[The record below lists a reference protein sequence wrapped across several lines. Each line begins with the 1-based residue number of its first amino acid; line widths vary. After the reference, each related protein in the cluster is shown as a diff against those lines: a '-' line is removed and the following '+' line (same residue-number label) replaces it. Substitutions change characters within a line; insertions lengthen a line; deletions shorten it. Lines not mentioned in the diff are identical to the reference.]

1 MKIISRFIGCPHA
14 HLPLPGPRVPGCQ
27 RPHGENPHG
36 DTRAPLLQIQAA
48 PKDLASSWCSAPH
61 GHTSAAAAAAAASS
75 SYQSSSPAAAS
86 PARAEPMDLPPQ
98 PPAGAASYATSTN
111 QPAYSPS
118 YPSSYTKFNSA
129 LNAGLLNPMSPP
141 PLPLD
146 KTRSSPTLFDM
157 MANEQDYHPRTAASI
172 HSIPAPPHPHPHPLQ
187 PARSMDR
194 QMLLQDR
201 VAELIGSCSPG
212 NQFNDA
218 DSSDVR
224 LTLSSKDG
232 LSVTLCV
239 HRHILVAHSRFFAAK
254 LSDRWSKQ
262 QRTLPHIIE
271 ISDCDDVEVYIE
283 TLRLMYCKDLRRRLM
298 REDVSKV
305 LGILKVSAAI
315 VFDAGVLSCLEYLEA
330 APWAEDDDEKV
341 AALLTQLHLESSGA
355 GEVLKR
361 VSLELAPSSVAE
373 EVEVGRGCNGGGNV
387 SGGEEVLVRLLQVVL
402 EGKDEKARRDM
413 KGLVSKMLRENS
425 TSRGGAIGGDLRK
438 ESLYS
443 ACNGCLSLLCEQFV
457 RVAGGDQS
465 EVAQIARQADNLH
478 WMLDILVERQIAED
492 FLRTW
497 AMQIELAEMHGKVP
511 AIHRFEVSRVTARL
525 FVGVGKGQ
533 ILVSKEARCQL
544 LNTWLEPFYE
554 DFGWMRRACKGLDR
568 HLIEDGLANMILTLP
583 LATQQEILLAWFNR
597 FLNSGED
604 CPNIQRGFEASRL
617 KLSQRHAAIWTTIYL
632 FTQIIENSFCG
643 LHVNIKVVD
652 WYSPFNGAS
661 MMKTLELGTP
671 AAGDSAGIDALDN
684 ACKPAL
690 NATTDAGK
698 KVKELTDAITPHVQ
712 QFFDANPNP
721 EKVVVP
727 LEGTIF
733 GTITAWFVMPI
744 MLRRIHKYA
753 SQSPIS
759 TLLGNSA
766 KNDVSYE
773 IILWSALEDPAN
785 YLITFMAFSE
795 M

>member
-1 MKIISRFIGCPHA
+1 MDPQ
-14 HLPLPGPRVPGCQ
+14 PQP
-27 RPHGENPHG
+27 
-36 DTRAPLLQIQAA
+36 
-48 PKDLASSWCSAPH
+48 LAS
-61 GHTSAAAAAAAASS
+61 
-75 SYQSSSPAAAS
+75 
-86 PARAEPMDLPPQ
+86 
-98 PPAGAASYATSTN
+98 AASYATPNPPSY
-111 QPAYSPS
+111 APS

-157 MANEQDYHPRTAASI
+157 MANEQDYHPRTAAAI
-172 HSIPAPPHPHPHPLQ
+172 HSIPAPLPPHTLP

-194 QMLLQDR
+194 QMLLQER

-212 NQFNDA
+212 NQFNDE

-239 HRHILVAHSRFFAAK
+239 HRHILVTHSRFFAAK

-262 QRTLPHIIE
+262 QRTLPHIVE
-271 ISDCDDVEVYIE
+271 ISDCDDVEVYVE

-298 REDVSKV
+298 REDVGKV

-361 VSLELAPSSVAE
+361 VSLELAPSAVAE
-373 EVEVGRGCNGGGNV
+373 EVEVGGSCNGSGNV
-387 SGGEEVLVRLLQVVL
+387 GGGEEVLVRLLQVVL
-402 EGKDEKARRDM
+402 EGKDEKARREM

-425 TSRGGAIGGDLRK
+425 ASRGGAIGGDLRK

-443 ACNGCLSLLCEQFV
+443 ACSGCLCLLREQFV

-497 AMQIELAEMHGKVP
+497 AMQTELSEMHGKVP
-511 AIHRFEVSRVTARL
+511 AIHRYEVSRVTARL

-544 LNTWLEPFYE
+544 LSTWLEPFYE

-568 HLIEDGLANMILTLP
+568 HLIEDGLANTILTLP

-597 FLNSGED
+597 FLNSGEE
-604 CPNIQRGFEASRL
+604 CPNIQRGFEVWWRRAFWKRNAEPEQPPRL
-617 KLSQRHAAIWTTIYL
+617 RITAIC
-632 FTQIIENSFCG
+632 ENS
-643 LHVNIKVVD
+643 
-652 WYSPFNGAS
+652 
-661 MMKTLELGTP
+661 
-671 AAGDSAGIDALDN
+671 
-684 ACKPAL
+684 
-690 NATTDAGK
+690 
-698 KVKELTDAITPHVQ
+698 
-712 QFFDANPNP
+712 
-721 EKVVVP
+721 
-727 LEGTIF
+727 
-733 GTITAWFVMPI
+733 
-744 MLRRIHKYA
+744 
-753 SQSPIS
+753 
-759 TLLGNSA
+759 
-766 KNDVSYE
+766 
-773 IILWSALEDPAN
+773 
-785 YLITFMAFSE
+785 
-795 M
+795 

>member
-1 MKIISRFIGCPHA
+1 M
-14 HLPLPGPRVPGCQ
+14 
-27 RPHGENPHG
+27 
-36 DTRAPLLQIQAA
+36 
-48 PKDLASSWCSAPH
+48 
-61 GHTSAAAAAAAASS
+61 AASS
-75 SYQSSSPAAAS
+75 RSRPLPKLLSPSHLVPLDLSTSWCCTPHALGGHAPS
-86 PARAEPMDLPPQ
+86 THSHSHPSTPARAAADPMDP
-98 PPAGAASYATSTN
+98 PPAGSSSSSTYATPPPPSYAPS
-111 QPAYSPS
+111 S

-157 MANEQDYHPRTAASI
+157 MANEQDYHPRTAGAGGGI
-172 HSIPAPPHPHPHPLQ
+172 HSIPAPQQPPPLHHHQLQ

-201 VAELIGSCSPG
+201 IADLIGSCSPG

-262 QRTLPHIIE
+262 QRTLPHIVE
-271 ISDCDDVEVYIE
+271 ISDCDDVEVYAE

-298 REDVSKV
+298 REDVNKV
-305 LGILKVSAAI
+305 LGILKVPRPSLLLRFLVSVSQCNRFRGVVLHFRSLISSWLLQVSAAI

-341 AALLTQLHLESSGA
+341 AALLTQLHLENSGA

-361 VSLELAPSSVAE
+361 VSLELAPSAVVEEAE
-373 EVEVGRGCNGGGNV
+373 VDGSCSGGGNAG
-387 SGGEEVLVRLLQVVL
+387 GGEEVLLRLLQVVL
-402 EGKDEKARRDM
+402 EGKDEKARREM

-443 ACNGCLSLLCEQFV
+443 ACNGCLSLLRDQFV
-457 RVAGGDQS
+457 RTAGGDQS
-465 EVAQIARQADNLH
+465 EVSQIARQADNLH
-478 WMLDILVERQIAED
+478 WMLDILVERQIAEE

-497 AMQIELAEMHGKVP
+497 AMQDELAEMHRKVP
-511 AIHRFEVSRVTARL
+511 AIHRYEVSRVTARL

-544 LNTWLEPFYE
+544 LSTWLEPFYE

-568 HLIEDGLANMILTLP
+568 HLIEDGLANTILTLP

-604 CPNIQRGFEASRL
+604 CPNIQRGFEVWWRRAFWKRNSEPEQPPRL
-617 KLSQRHAAIWTTIYL
+617 RITAIC
-632 FTQIIENSFCG
+632 ENS
-643 LHVNIKVVD
+643 
-652 WYSPFNGAS
+652 
-661 MMKTLELGTP
+661 
-671 AAGDSAGIDALDN
+671 
-684 ACKPAL
+684 
-690 NATTDAGK
+690 
-698 KVKELTDAITPHVQ
+698 
-712 QFFDANPNP
+712 
-721 EKVVVP
+721 
-727 LEGTIF
+727 
-733 GTITAWFVMPI
+733 
-744 MLRRIHKYA
+744 
-753 SQSPIS
+753 
-759 TLLGNSA
+759 
-766 KNDVSYE
+766 
-773 IILWSALEDPAN
+773 
-785 YLITFMAFSE
+785 
-795 M
+795 

>member
-1 MKIISRFIGCPHA
+1 MSASSRSSR
-14 HLPLPGPRVPGCQ
+14 PLPNPKLSPSHLVP
-27 RPHGENPHG
+27 
-36 DTRAPLLQIQAA
+36 L
-48 PKDLASSWCSAPH
+48 DLSTSWCCAPH
-61 GHTSAAAAAAAASS
+61 GLGGHAPSSSSSPARAAAAADPMDPPPASS
-75 SYQSSSPAAAS
+75 SSSSYAT
-86 PARAEPMDLPPQ
+86 PPQ
-98 PPAGAASYATSTN
+98 PSYAAS
-111 QPAYSPS
+111 S

-157 MANEQDYHPRTAASI
+157 MANEQDYHPRAAGAGI
-172 HSIPAPPHPHPHPLQ
+172 HSIPAPPQHPHHQQQLQ

-194 QMLLQDR
+194 QLLLQDR
-201 VAELIGSCSPG
+201 IADLIGSCSPG

-262 QRTLPHIIE
+262 QRTLPHIVE
-271 ISDCDDVEVYIE
+271 ISDCDDVEVYAE

-298 REDVSKV
+298 REDVNKV

-341 AALLTQLHLESSGA
+341 AALLTQLHLENSGA

-361 VSLELAPSSVAE
+361 VSLELAPSAVVEEAE
-373 EVEVGRGCNGGGNV
+373 AGASCNAG
-387 SGGEEVLVRLLQVVL
+387 GGEEVLLRLLQVVL
-402 EGKDEKARRDM
+402 EGKDEKARREM

-425 TSRGGAIGGDLRK
+425 ASRGGAIGGDLRK

-443 ACNGCLSLLCEQFV
+443 ACNGCLSLLRQQF
-457 RVAGGDQS
+457 AKASGGDQS

-478 WMLDILVERQIAED
+478 WMLDILVERQIAEE
-492 FLRTW
+492 FLRIW
-497 AMQIELAEMHGKVP
+497 ATQTELAAMHHNVP
-511 AIHRFEVSRVTARL
+511 AIHRYEVSRVTARL

-544 LNTWLEPFYE
+544 LSTWLEPFYD

-568 HLIEDGLANMILTLP
+568 HLIEDGLANTILTLP

-604 CPNIQRGFEASRL
+604 CPNIQRGFEVWWRRAFWKRNAEPEQPSRL
-617 KLSQRHAAIWTTIYL
+617 RITAIC
-632 FTQIIENSFCG
+632 ENS
-643 LHVNIKVVD
+643 
-652 WYSPFNGAS
+652 
-661 MMKTLELGTP
+661 
-671 AAGDSAGIDALDN
+671 
-684 ACKPAL
+684 
-690 NATTDAGK
+690 
-698 KVKELTDAITPHVQ
+698 
-712 QFFDANPNP
+712 
-721 EKVVVP
+721 
-727 LEGTIF
+727 
-733 GTITAWFVMPI
+733 
-744 MLRRIHKYA
+744 
-753 SQSPIS
+753 
-759 TLLGNSA
+759 
-766 KNDVSYE
+766 
-773 IILWSALEDPAN
+773 
-785 YLITFMAFSE
+785 
-795 M
+795 

>member
-1 MKIISRFIGCPHA
+1 M
-14 HLPLPGPRVPGCQ
+14 
-27 RPHGENPHG
+27 
-36 DTRAPLLQIQAA
+36 
-48 PKDLASSWCSAPH
+48 
-61 GHTSAAAAAAAASS
+61 AAASS
-75 SYQSSSPAAAS
+75 SRSRPLPTKLSSHLVPLDLSTSWCCTPHGLGAHDPSASSSSSPARAAD
-86 PARAEPMDLPPQ
+86 PMDPPHA
-98 PPAGAASYATSTN
+98 AGSSSSYATPPSY
-111 QPAYSPS
+111 PPPS

-157 MANEQDYHPRTAASI
+157 MANEQDYHPRAAAAAGV
-172 HSIPAPPHPHPHPLQ
+172 HSIPAPPQHPHPHHQLQ

-194 QMLLQDR
+194 QVLLHDR
-201 VAELIGSCSPG
+201 IADLIGSCSPG

-224 LTLSSKDG
+224 LTLTSRDG

-262 QRTLPHIIE
+262 QRTLPHIVE
-271 ISDCDDVEVYIE
+271 ISDCDDVEVYAE

-298 REDVSKV
+298 REDVNKV

-341 AALLTQLHLESSGA
+341 AALLTQLHLENSGA

-361 VSLELAPSSVAE
+361 VSLELAPSAVVE
-373 EVEVGRGCNGGGNV
+373 EAEVGGSCSGGANAG
-387 SGGEEVLVRLLQVVL
+387 GGEEVLLRLLQVVL
-402 EGKDEKARRDM
+402 EGKDEKARREM

-443 ACNGCLSLLCEQFV
+443 ACNGCLSLLRDQFV
-457 RVAGGDQS
+457 RAAGGDQS
-465 EVAQIARQADNLH
+465 EVSQIARQADNLH
-478 WMLDILVERQIAED
+478 WMLDILVERQIAEE

-497 AMQIELAEMHGKVP
+497 AMQTELAEMHRKVP
-511 AIHRFEVSRVTARL
+511 AIHRYEVSRVTARL

-544 LNTWLEPFYE
+544 LSTWLEPFYE

-568 HLIEDGLANMILTLP
+568 HLIEDGLANTILTLP

-604 CPNIQRGFEASRL
+604 CPNIQRGFEVWWRRAFWKRNSEPEQPPRL
-617 KLSQRHAAIWTTIYL
+617 RITAIC
-632 FTQIIENSFCG
+632 ENS
-643 LHVNIKVVD
+643 
-652 WYSPFNGAS
+652 
-661 MMKTLELGTP
+661 
-671 AAGDSAGIDALDN
+671 
-684 ACKPAL
+684 
-690 NATTDAGK
+690 
-698 KVKELTDAITPHVQ
+698 
-712 QFFDANPNP
+712 
-721 EKVVVP
+721 
-727 LEGTIF
+727 
-733 GTITAWFVMPI
+733 
-744 MLRRIHKYA
+744 
-753 SQSPIS
+753 
-759 TLLGNSA
+759 
-766 KNDVSYE
+766 
-773 IILWSALEDPAN
+773 
-785 YLITFMAFSE
+785 
-795 M
+795 

>member
-1 MKIISRFIGCPHA
+1 MAAASSSRSR
-14 HLPLPGPRVPGCQ
+14 PLPTKLSSHSHLVPLDLSTSWCCT
-27 RPHGENPHG
+27 PHGLG
-36 DTRAPLLQIQAA
+36 RLAP
-48 PKDLASSWCSAPH
+48 SSHSHSHPSSPAR
-61 GHTSAAAAAAAASS
+61 AAAAAADPMDPPPAAGSS
-75 SYQSSSPAAAS
+75 SSSSA
-86 PARAEPMDLPPQ
+86 
-98 PPAGAASYATSTN
+98 YATPPSYT
-111 QPAYSPS
+111 PSS

-157 MANEQDYHPRTAASI
+157 MANEQDYHPRAAAAAAAGGV
-172 HSIPAPPHPHPHPLQ
+172 HSIPAPPQHPHHQLQ

-194 QMLLQDR
+194 QVLLHDR
-201 VAELIGSCSPG
+201 IADLIGSCSPG

-224 LTLSSKDG
+224 LTLTSRDG

-262 QRTLPHIIE
+262 QRTLPHIVE
-271 ISDCDDVEVYIE
+271 ISDCDDVEVYAE

-298 REDVSKV
+298 REDVNKV

-341 AALLTQLHLESSGA
+341 AALLTQLHLENSGA

-361 VSLELAPSSVAE
+361 VSLELAPSAVVE
-373 EVEVGRGCNGGGNV
+373 EAEVGGSCSGAGNAGG
-387 SGGEEVLVRLLQVVL
+387 SEEVLLRLLQVVL
-402 EGKDEKARRDM
+402 EGKDEKARREM

-425 TSRGGAIGGDLRK
+425 ASRGGAIGGDLRK

-443 ACNGCLSLLCEQFV
+443 ACNGCLSLLRDQFV
-457 RVAGGDQS
+457 RAAGGDQS
-465 EVAQIARQADNLH
+465 EVSQIARQADNLH
-478 WMLDILVERQIAED
+478 WMLDILVERQIAEE

-497 AMQIELAEMHGKVP
+497 AMQTELAEMHRKVP
-511 AIHRFEVSRVTARL
+511 AIHRYEVSRVTARL

-544 LNTWLEPFYE
+544 LSTWLEPFYE

-568 HLIEDGLANMILTLP
+568 HLIEDGLANTILTLP

-604 CPNIQRGFEASRL
+604 CPNIQRGFEVWWRRAFWKRNSEPEQPPRL
-617 KLSQRHAAIWTTIYL
+617 RITAIC
-632 FTQIIENSFCG
+632 ENS
-643 LHVNIKVVD
+643 
-652 WYSPFNGAS
+652 
-661 MMKTLELGTP
+661 
-671 AAGDSAGIDALDN
+671 
-684 ACKPAL
+684 
-690 NATTDAGK
+690 
-698 KVKELTDAITPHVQ
+698 
-712 QFFDANPNP
+712 
-721 EKVVVP
+721 
-727 LEGTIF
+727 
-733 GTITAWFVMPI
+733 
-744 MLRRIHKYA
+744 
-753 SQSPIS
+753 
-759 TLLGNSA
+759 
-766 KNDVSYE
+766 
-773 IILWSALEDPAN
+773 
-785 YLITFMAFSE
+785 
-795 M
+795 